1 MIERYDDPAALAV
14 EWDDL
19 ADQAEAPPFLRPGWI
34 AAWID
39 AFGKGRPVVLA
50 VRRDGRLAAVTAL
63 LTRLAGVYSPA
74 NSHTPVFD
82 LLALDRDA
90 ADELADAVLAFGGH
104 RLDLSFL
111 DPDGQGFAAWR
122 AATARRGIRTT
133 AWEVARA
140 PYVSLDGNWTDYRS
154 SLERK
159 FRKELERLD
168 RRLADSGHVEFVVD
182 EGSPRW
188 PEALE
193 EGLRIEGSGWKA
205 ESGTAILSRPDTA
218 RFYRTVAAWAAKR
231 GCLRLKFLRLDGRAV
246 AFDLV
251 LEAGGVAHVLKGG
264 FDPELR
270 RLGPGMLL
278 TERSIRR
285 AFELGLR
292 SYELH
297 GTDDAYKLR
306 WTGTVRSRVK
316 TQSFPRSVAGT
327 LTYLAFDR
335 GRSLYRRARGMP
347 PAERL

>member
-1 MIERYDDPAALAV
+1 MIERYDDLADLAV
-14 EWDDL
+14 EWDAL
-19 ADQAEAPPFLRPGWI
+19 AHQVGAPTFVRPGWI

-39 AFGKGRPVVLA
+39 AFGSGRTMVLA
-50 VRRDGRLAAVTAL
+50 ARRDGRLVAVTAL
-63 LTRLAGVYSPA
+63 LARLGGVYSPA

-82 LLALDRDA
+82 LLALDRDGA
-90 ADELADAVLAFGGH
+90 YELADAVLALGGH

-122 AATARRGIRTT
+122 AATARRGHRTI

-140 PYVSLDGNWTDYRS
+140 PYVSLDGEWTDYRS

-182 EGSPRW
+182 EGSDSW
-188 PEALE
+188 PEALQ

-205 ESGTAILSRPDTA
+205 ETGTAILSRPETA
-218 RFYRTVAAWAAKR
+218 RFYRTVAAWAAER
-231 GCLRLKFLRLDGRAV
+231 GWLRLKFLRLDGRAV
-246 AFDLV
+246 AFDLA

-278 TERSIRR
+278 TERSLRR

-297 GTDDAYKLR
+297 GSDDTYKLR
-306 WTGTVRSRVK
+306 WTSTTRSRVNA
-316 TQSFPRSVAGT
+316 QAFPRSVAGT
-327 LTYLAFDR
+327 LAHLAFDH
-335 GRSLYRRARGMP
+335 GRPLYQRARGRP